1 MAPRLG
7 IPLLFLL
14 AFSLTTYL
22 DPWYQSWSGNR
33 TKSAN
38 ILTVALGDSRR
49 LFAKHF
55 YVKADAYFHSG
66 YYPSIYDNRP
76 APEQLHMAAE
86 AHTGKEEHEE
96 ASSDF
101 LGQPKDWIDRFDR
114 HFYPSRHRHL
124 DEEEDPPE
132 GPAGHGEGASQLAER
147 RGKIQ
152 KVERELLPWLRL
164 AADLDPERT
173 ETYIVASHWMRTRL
187 GKVTEAEQFLR
198 EGLQANPEDSELLF
212 ELGKVYFENR
222 KNLPRA
228 RNVWEL
234 ALKKWQRKE
243 GDIDVFH

>member
-1 MAPRLG
+1 
-7 IPLLFLL
+7 
-14 AFSLTTYL
+14 
-22 DPWYQSWSGNR
+22 
-33 TKSAN
+33 
-38 ILTVALGDSRR
+38 
-49 LFAKHF
+49 
-55 YVKADAYFHSG
+55 
-66 YYPSIYDNRP
+66 
-76 APEQLHMAAE
+76 MAAE
-86 AHTGKEEHEE
+86 AQTGTEEHED

-124 DEEEDPPE
+124 DEEEDSAE
-132 GPAGHGEGASQLAER
+132 DHAGHRDGASQPQER
-147 RGKIQ
+147 RRNIQ

-212 ELGKVYFENR
+212 ELGKVYSENR

-243 GDIDVFH
+243 GDKADASNFLYAQILGSLAKLEEEDKRYPKAIEYLQLLKVVSPSKENIQKWMDALKRKESS